1 MLLKYSESKE
11 SFDEKMSNA
20 VKFDYKVIDSF
31 ENSGNK
37 ISAVLEN
44 SAIFIDCRYV
54 QNDFK

>member
-1 MLLKYSESKE
+1 MLLRYSESKE

-37 ISAVLEN
+37 IPSPLEN
-44 SAIFIDCRYV
+44 SAIFVDCHYI
-54 QNDFK
+54 